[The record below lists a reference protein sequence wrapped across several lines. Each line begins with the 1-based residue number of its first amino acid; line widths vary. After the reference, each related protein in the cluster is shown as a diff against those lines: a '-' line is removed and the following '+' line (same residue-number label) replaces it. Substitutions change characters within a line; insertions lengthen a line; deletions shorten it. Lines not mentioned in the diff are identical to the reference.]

1 MQVKN
6 LAENNIPGAEET
18 FADVWVIYRPRRSVF
33 MKDVESQEIELFR
46 KHERTRRPLEN
57 DSFIETLGMLL
68 DRNLK
73 LQKPGPKMRD
83 KVSPEFPRIPV
94 GREEK
99 F

>member
-1 MQVKN
+1 VWKKPSPTFGSFTG
-6 LAENNIPGAEET
+6 PGGQ
-18 FADVWVIYRPRRSVF
+18 FF
-33 MKDVESQEIELFR
+33 KKDVESQEIELFR
-46 KHERTRRPLEN
+46 KHERTRRPLED

-73 LQKPGPKMRD
+73 LQKPGSKMRD
-83 KVSPEFPRIPV
+83 TSGVPGISPEFPRIPV